1 MIDSVPERIRQ
12 QPKDHGLCNF
22 PSSSGVS
29 IYAILQLMTPPV
41 EMNLLEITS
50 RWFGLLVQ
58 QNFAKSFYYIK
69 K

>member
-1 MIDSVPERIRQ
+1 VIDSVLEHIRQ
-12 QPKDHGLCNF
+12 QSKDHDLCNF
-22 PSSSGVS
+22 PISSGVS

-41 EMNLLEITS
+41 VMNLLEITS

-58 QNFAKSFYYIK
+58 QNFAKSFYCIK